1 MANLRKYTRVP
12 FLMEGVLRMGDQ
24 RIPMQ
29 VLDISLNGALVQ
41 PVDQAAAAAG
51 SDGVL
56 ELPLAGTDVTI
67 RMGVSVAHSRGACIG
82 LRCTGIDLDSMT
94 HLRRLMELNLGD
106 PQLVERE
113 LVALGRP

>member
-12 FLMEGVLRMGDQ
+12 FLMDGVLRMGEQ

-29 VLDISLNGALVQ
+29 VVDISLNGALVQ
-41 PVDQAAAAAG
+41 PADEAAAGTG

-56 ELPLAGTDVTI
+56 ELPLAGTDVMI
-67 RMGVSVAHSRGACIG
+67 RMGVSVAHSRGAAIG
-82 LRCTGIDLDSMT
+82 LRCTSIDLESMT

-106 PQLVERE
+106 PHLVERE